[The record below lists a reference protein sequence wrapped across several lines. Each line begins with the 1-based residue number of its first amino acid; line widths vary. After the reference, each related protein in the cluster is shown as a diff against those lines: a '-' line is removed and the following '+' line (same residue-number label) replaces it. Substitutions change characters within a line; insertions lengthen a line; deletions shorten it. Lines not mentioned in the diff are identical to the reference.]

1 MNSHARHGCRYKL
14 TWEVM
19 KANPLLFTSSEDP
32 FVCAWNEL
40 EKVESLFQQIQLR
53 INENIFSEEK
63 RRKRPS
69 NFWQRGE
76 KIESQKECPNVLP
89 FVIKKETQLYK
100 VENLSAP
107 YYNIERTYRALWQ
120 RSPLESLKRAPGFDG
135 VLGNQFWHYYVVCSW
150 DEGMLAR
157 WLISDLILSFVWC
170 AVYFTSWSIW

>member
-1 MNSHARHGCRYKL
+1 M
-14 TWEVM
+14 
-19 KANPLLFTSSEDP
+19 
-32 FVCAWNEL
+32 
-40 EKVESLFQQIQLR
+40 ESLFQQIQLR

-107 YYNIERTYRALWQ
+107 YYNIERTYRAL
-120 RSPLESLKRAPGFDG
+120 
-135 VLGNQFWHYYVVCSW
+135 
-150 DEGMLAR
+150 
-157 WLISDLILSFVWC
+157 
-170 AVYFTSWSIW
+170 